1 MNFLIICYHE
11 SAITHQFRLPFE
23 VNDMKNTKVIL
34 SAVMLAALVS
44 CTSNQSAKQ
53 QREFCEQ
60 SKLFDNIC
68 HDGDH
73 VSSEAKANDKGPSG
87 QPDKETTI
95 TAAAITIITAIT
107 TTITTK
113 KIPTKV
119 WTAIAITAALTTN
132 KHIVMPKIKP
142 AEYLAGFL
150 FFTSVHCRFS

>member
-1 MNFLIICYHE
+1 
-11 SAITHQFRLPFE
+11 
-23 VNDMKNTKVIL
+23 MKNTKVIL

-87 QPDKETTI
+87 QPDKETPQNNNNHGSSDNNNNGNNNNNND
-95 TAAAITIITAIT
+95 
-107 TTITTK
+107 K
-113 KIPTKV
+113 KDTDKG
-119 WTAIAITAALTTN
+119 LDCN
-132 KHIVMPKIKP
+132 CNYGGSYD
-142 AEYLAGFL
+142 E
-150 FFTSVHCRFS
+150 